1 MKNNVYSNE
10 EYIFNIIKKTTTIE
24 DKINCYQNYESI
36 DYSYLEEW
44 KGKKSLINKK
54 IFNYE
59 LDNLGYSLDQF
70 SYGVSPLKK
79 EKINSIRKQ
88 DWVNMFLEV
97 MSNFD
102 IKDLRLCTENKISIS
117 YAPFLQYV
125 SKKIDSILNKFP
137 DINIPVYERKNMVD
151 MFNLSLLSIVG
162 KVMIIE
168 INNFR
173 KKHNFKTKDSKEQL
187 IECLNIYFESEKNF
201 LDFYRKYAVC
211 TKLLCMRTEYFVN
224 NFEFMLSAIE
234 NSKNEIKKLLNI
246 EKINIEKLN
255 FSAGDSHEK
264 GKSVVILTIDSK
276 KIVFKPKN
284 LDVCKKFEN
293 FIRWVNTD
301 MNLLEIKF
309 PRGVYEK
316 EYAFQEWIEVEECNN
331 EKEVADFYER
341 FGYLS
346 AISYILSGT
355 DFHYENIIANGQ
367 FPVIVDGETFF
378 QNPPKIKVEGGIEEL
393 VQRELMFDSVL
404 SSALFPQY
412 TNGVQT

>member
-276 KIVFKPKN
+276 KIFR
-284 LDVCKKFEN
+284 C
-293 FIRWVNTD
+293 
-301 MNLLEIKF
+301 M
-309 PRGVYEK
+309 
-316 EYAFQEWIEVEECNN
+316 Q
-331 EKEVADFYER
+331 
-341 FGYLS
+341 
-346 AISYILSGT
+346 
-355 DFHYENIIANGQ
+355 
-367 FPVIVDGETFF
+367 
-378 QNPPKIKVEGGIEEL
+378 KI
-393 VQRELMFDSVL
+393 
-404 SSALFPQY
+404 
-412 TNGVQT
+412 